1 LSPERPSLNRDR
13 QAELLAQAGELR
25 PDLHRYCARLMGS
38 VIDGEDV
45 VQDTLIRAFVA
56 LQDLEET
63 PPLRPWLFRIAHN
76 RALDLLR
83 AREVRMSEPID
94 VAPDVADPAQPDP
107 LEMLMRKEAVRT
119 AVSRFAELPALQ
131 RSVVILK
138 DVLDESLIE
147 IAALLDLT
155 VDAVKGHLARGRAHL
170 REINAHARPVPAAR
184 PASAVVAR
192 YVALFNQRDWDGL
205 RALLADDVKLHQSL
219 HPVRVGRADVGLF
232 FTLYAKID
240 GVSLAL
246 AWLEGREVIA
256 VFEDLADPKPSYIL
270 WLEGR
275 DGRIS
280 FIHDYRYVRY
290 VTVDAELT
298 LAPEAKPTGDGGA
311 AQPQPS
317 RNS

>member
-1 LSPERPSLNRDR
+1 LSLERPSMNQDR
-13 QAELLAQAGELR
+13 RAELLARAGELR

-45 VQDTLIRAFVA
+45 VQDTLIRAFAA
-56 LQDLEET
+56 LQDLEEE

-83 AREVRMSEPID
+83 SREVRMADPID
-94 VAPDVADPAQPDP
+94 AAADVADSAQPDP
-107 LEMLMRKEAVRT
+107 LEMLMRKEGVKT
-119 AVSRFAELPALQ
+119 AVSRFAELPTLQ

-147 IAALLDLT
+147 ISSLLDLT

-170 REINAHARPVPAAR
+170 REINARARPLPDAR
-184 PASAVVAR
+184 PASATVVR

-205 RALLADDVKLHQSL
+205 RMLLADDVKLHQSL
-219 HPVRVGRADVGLF
+219 HPLRVGRADVGLF

-240 GVSLAL
+240 GVSLAP

-256 VFEDLADPKPSYIL
+256 VFEDRADPKPSYIM
-270 WLEGR
+270 WLEWR
-275 DGRIS
+275 DGQIS
-280 FIHDYRYVRY
+280 FIRDYRYVRY
-290 VTVDAELT
+290 VTADAELT
-298 LAPEAKPTGDGGA
+298 LAPEPKPADDGA
-311 AQPQPS
+311 AQ
-317 RNS
+317 

>member
-1 LSPERPSLNRDR
+1 MNQDR
-13 QAELLAQAGELR
+13 RKKLLALAGELR

-45 VQDTLIRAFVA
+45 VQDTLVRAFMA
-56 LQDLEET
+56 LEDLEEA

-83 AREVRMSEPID
+83 SREVRMAEPID
-94 VAPDVADPAQPDP
+94 AAADVADSAQPDP
-107 LEMLMRKEAVRT
+107 LEMLMRKEAVKT
-119 AVSRFAELPALQ
+119 AVSRFAELPTLQ

-138 DVLDESLIE
+138 DVLDESLME

-155 VDAVKGHLARGRAHL
+155 VDAVKAHLARGRAHL
-170 REINAHARPVPAAR
+170 REINAHARPLPDAR
-184 PASAVVAR
+184 PASAAVAR
-192 YVALFNQRDWDGL
+192 YVALFNQRDWNGL

-219 HPVRVGRADVGLF
+219 HPIRVGRGDVGLF
-232 FTLYAKID
+232 FTLYAEID
-240 GVSLAL
+240 GISLAP

-256 VFEDLADPKPSYIL
+256 VFESRADPKPSYVM
-270 WLEGR
+270 WLEWR

-290 VTVDAELT
+290 VTADAELT
-298 LAPEAKPTGDGGA
+298 PAPEAKPAKDGA
-311 AQPQPS
+311 AE
-317 RNS
+317 